1 MPLQVAV
8 PLPATVAFK
17 SNAQS
22 GSLNATLLAAPTAG
36 AADSGCQ
43 LSVPVR
49 RIARDDS
56 PAPVALM
63 TVKLEAP
70 AEAGAAVTARA
81 AAASAKMPFVMAS
94 I

>member
-1 MPLQVAV
+1 MPLHTAV
-8 PLPATVAFK
+8 PLPATDARK

-22 GSLNATLLAAPTAG
+22 GSLNATLLAAPAAG
-36 AADSGCQ
+36 AADSDCQ

-49 RIARDDS
+49 RIESDDS

-63 TVKLEAP
+63 TVKPEAP
-70 AEAGAAVTARA
+70 AKAGAGVKARA
-81 AAASAKMPFVMAS
+81 AAASAKAGLIMAS